1 MTATA
6 TKPDLSEVLDAYL
19 AAWNT
24 DDAMERARLLE
35 KSVTDDVEFID
46 PMANFKGTPDL
57 AQHITAVRSTYHG
70 VTFASAGEL
79 DAHNNV
85 ARAPWVART
94 GDTELHGLDVYDIAE
109 DGRLRRIVGFF
120 DRDGE

>member
-1 MTATA
+1 MSQTAEMIDL
-6 TKPDLSEVLDAYL
+6 TKVLEAYL

-24 DDAMERARLLE
+24 DDPVDRARLLE

-46 PMANFKGTPDL
+46 PMANFSGTPDL

-79 DAHNNV
+79 DQHNNV
-85 ARAPWVART
+85 ARAPWVARA
-94 GDTELHGLDVYDIAE
+94 GDTELRGLDVYDIAE